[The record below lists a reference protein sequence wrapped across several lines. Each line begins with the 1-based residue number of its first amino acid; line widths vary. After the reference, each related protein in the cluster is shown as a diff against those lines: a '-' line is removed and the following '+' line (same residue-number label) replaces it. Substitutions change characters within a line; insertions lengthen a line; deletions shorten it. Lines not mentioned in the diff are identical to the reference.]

1 MTGMAVSLPIKPEL
15 NWIDYKAIQI
25 DTIHKAA
32 LGDNSSAEGWGGLN
46 YLNKI

>member
-46 YLNKI
+46 CLNKI